1 VRDKLGSIIVR
12 ISIVKWI
19 LLFAVITI
27 FGFVAV
33 VGTGRWAL
41 EQLRVGGPLYA
52 KIKLGNDLVADILP
66 PPEYVIEAYLEST
79 LAMRDPASLAGRR
92 ARLAELHKDYDD
104 RREYWRKS
112 ELDAGLKRKL
122 IERSDAEVQ
131 RFWKASERDMID
143 ALARSNTK
151 EAEKAY
157 AELSTAYAAHRA
169 IIDEIVKQANDANA
183 AMEGE
188 ATNRVDRLNILLWG
202 ISGLV
207 CTVVMLGLL
216 GIIFGIVRPLSAM
229 TGAMRRLADG
239 NLATGI
245 PSLGRRDEIGSM
257 ARAVEVF
264 RDNSARAIE
273 GDRRMEELRASAE
286 REQRQALIDMCRIL
300 EADLDSAVAE
310 VLAISN
316 DASQR
321 GEAAATDAQTIASE
335 ACAVAASSEQA
346 TGNVTSVSAATEQLS
361 AAGREIAQRA
371 VETAQ
376 FANRAADEVEQAS
389 ATVAALNDA
398 ATRIEAVTN
407 LISEVAAQTN
417 LLALNATIEAA
428 RAGEAGR
435 GFAVVAHEVKALSKK
450 TSEAAGDIAHRIQD
464 ICRVSRESIDVI
476 GKVGAAVSGIKEVTG
491 AVAAAAEQQEATLL
505 DVARSLSEAS
515 QGVAAV
521 SENVSRISTRSAE
534 IETQSRLVSQLVNG
548 TNGRVSELRANM
560 VVSLRSSSAGDR
572 RSQENRRPVSVAADM
587 RCGGTRIEGTILDL
601 SEGGLRFRAHEGTAA
616 AREGQSAAF
625 ETGQFGEVAG
635 TIISIGQS
643 SIHVQFDD
651 MPEQRMAAV
660 AGFLRSVD
668 EADRRFVT
676 TAREAAARISAA
688 FQGEINK
695 GTIQEAELFDFD
707 YRPVAGSNP
716 QQFVAPFT
724 ALCDRLLPA
733 IQEPLLAIDPRVVFC
748 AAVDR
753 NAYLPTHNR
762 QFSQTPRKDDPVWN
776 AANCRN
782 RRFFKDSAGLR
793 AARTTREFA
802 LQTYDRDM
810 GGGNMVTLKEVD
822 VPIHINGKHWG
833 GLRLAFKA

>member
-1 VRDKLGSIIVR
+1 MKDKPGAIIVR

-41 EQLRVGGPLYA
+41 EQLRVGGPLYT
-52 KIKLGNDLVADILP
+52 KIKLGNDLIADILP

-79 LAMRDPASLAGRR
+79 LAMRDPSSHAGRR
-92 ARLAELHKDYDD
+92 ARLAELHKDYED
-104 RREYWRKS
+104 RRDYWRKS
-112 ELDAGLKRKL
+112 ELDAGLKQKL

-143 ALARSNTK
+143 ALARGDRK

-169 IIDEIVKQANDANA
+169 IIDEIVKQANDANTA
-183 AMEGE
+183 LESDASS
-188 ATNRVDRLNILLWG
+188 RVDWFNTLLWS

-207 CTVVMLGLL
+207 CATVVLGLL
-216 GIIFGIVRPLSAM
+216 GIIFGIIRPLSAM
-229 TGAMRRLADG
+229 TGAMRNLADG
-239 NLATGI
+239 DLTTGI
-245 PSLGRRDEIGSM
+245 PSLNRRDEIGSM
-257 ARAVEVF
+257 AAAVEVF
-264 RDNSARAIE
+264 RDNSVRAAE
-273 GDRRMEELRASAE
+273 SDRRMEELRAGAE
-286 REQRQALIDMCRIL
+286 QEQRQVLIDMCRIL

-321 GEAAATDAQTIASE
+321 GEAAARDAQTIASE

-346 TGNVTSVSAATEQLS
+346 TSNVTSVSAATEQLS

-376 FANRAADEVEQAS
+376 FANRAAEEVEQAS
-389 ATVAALNDA
+389 TTVAALNEA
-398 ATRIEAVTN
+398 ATRIETVTH

-450 TSEAAGDIAHRIQD
+450 TSEAAEDIAHRIQD

-476 GKVGAAVSGIKEVTG
+476 GKVGVAVSGIKEVTG

-505 DVARSLSEAS
+505 DVARSLTEAS
-515 QGVAAV
+515 QGVALV
-521 SENVSRISTRSAE
+521 SENVTRISGRSAE
-534 IETQSRLVSQLVNG
+534 IETQSRLVSQLVTG
-548 TNGRVSELRANM
+548 TNGRVAELRANM
-560 VVSLRSSSAGDR
+560 VVSLRSSDAGDR
-572 RSQENRRPVSVAADM
+572 RSQENRRPVSVPARM
-587 RCGGTRIEGTILDL
+587 RCGASRIEGTILDL
-601 SEGGLRFRAHEGTAA
+601 SEGGLRFRSTGSAA
-616 AREGQSAAF
+616 AACEGQPVVF
-625 ETGQFGEVAG
+625 ETEQFGEVAG

-643 SIHVQFDD
+643 SIHVQFDELSED
-651 MPEQRMAAV
+651 RNAAI
-660 AGFLRSVD
+660 ARFLRSVD
-668 EADRRFVT
+668 EADRSFVAA
-676 TAREAAARISAA
+676 AREAAQKIGAA
-688 FQGEINK
+688 FEAEIAR
-695 GTIQEAELFDFD
+695 GTIPEARLFDFD
-707 YRPVAGSNP
+707 YRPIAGSNP
-716 QQFVAPFT
+716 QQFDAPFT
-724 ALCDRLLPA
+724 ELCDRLLPA
-733 IQEPLLAIDPRVVFC
+733 IQEPALALDPRVVFC

-762 QFSQTPRKDDPVWN
+762 QFSQTPRRDDPVWN

-793 AARTTREFA
+793 AARTSREFA

-810 GGGNMVTLKEVD
+810 GGGNVVTLKEID
-822 VPIHINGKHWG
+822 VPIHIKGKHWG

>member
-1 VRDKLGSIIVR
+1 MR

-19 LLFAVITI
+19 LLFAIVTI
-27 FGFVAV
+27 AGLVAV
-33 VGTGRWAL
+33 VGAGRWTL
-41 EQLRVGGPLYA
+41 EQLRVGGPLYS
-52 KIKLGNDLVADILP
+52 KIKLGNDLIADILP

-79 LAMRDPASLAGRR
+79 LAMREPSSHAARR

-122 IERSDAEVQ
+122 VERSDAEVQ

-143 ALARSNTK
+143 ALAKGNMK

-157 AELSTAYAAHRA
+157 AELSSVYAAHRTV
-169 IIDEIVKQANDANA
+169 IDEIVKQANDANA
-183 AMEGE
+183 ALESE
-188 ATNRVDRLNILLWG
+188 ASNRVDWLNWLMWG

-207 CTVVMLGLL
+207 CTAMVLGLL
-216 GIIFGIVRPLSAM
+216 GIIFGIVRPLVAM
-229 TGAMRRLADG
+229 TGTMRNLAAG
-239 NLATGI
+239 NLTTGI
-245 PSLGRRDEIGSM
+245 PFLDRRDEIGSM
-257 ARAVEVF
+257 AAAVEVF
-264 RDNSARAIE
+264 RDNSVRAIE
-273 GDRRMEELRASAE
+273 SDRRIEELRAGAE
-286 REQRQALIDMCRIL
+286 QERRQALIDMCQIL
-300 EADLDSAVAE
+300 EADLDGAVAE

-316 DASQR
+316 DASLR
-321 GEAAATDAQTIASE
+321 GEAAARDARTIAAE

-346 TGNVTSVSAATEQLS
+346 TSNVTSVSAATEQLS

-376 FANRAADEVEQAS
+376 FADRAAKEAEQAG

-450 TSEAAGDIAHRIQD
+450 TSEAAEDIAHRIQD

-476 GKVGAAVSGIKEVTG
+476 GKVGVAVSGIKEVTG

-505 DVARSLSEAS
+505 DVARSLTEAS
-515 QGVAAV
+515 QGVAVV
-521 SENVSRISTRSAE
+521 SENVTRISNRSAE
-534 IETQSRLVSQLVNG
+534 IETQSRLVSELVNG

-560 VVSLRSSSAGDR
+560 VVSLRSSNAGDR
-572 RSQENRRPVSVAADM
+572 RSQENRRPVSVAAGM

-601 SEGGLRFRAHEGTAA
+601 SEGGLRFRAHQDAA
-616 AREGQSAAF
+616 TAREGQSVVF

-635 TIISIGQS
+635 TVISIGQS
-643 SIHVQFDD
+643 SIHIQFDD
-651 MPEQRMAAV
+651 MPEQRKAAV
-660 AGFLRSVD
+660 TRFLQSVD
-668 EADRRFVT
+668 EADRRFVAA
-676 TAREAAARISAA
+676 AREAAARIGAA
-688 FQGEINK
+688 FEGQVAK
-695 GTIQEAELFDFD
+695 GAIPEAQLFDFD
-707 YRPVAGSNP
+707 YRPIAGSDP
-716 QQFVAPFT
+716 QQFDAPFT

-733 IQEPLLAIDPRVVFC
+733 IQEPVLAVDPRVVFC
-748 AAVDR
+748 AAIDK

-762 QFSQTPRKDDPVWN
+762 QFSQAARDDDPVWN

-810 GGGNMVTLKEVD
+810 GGGTMVTLKEVD